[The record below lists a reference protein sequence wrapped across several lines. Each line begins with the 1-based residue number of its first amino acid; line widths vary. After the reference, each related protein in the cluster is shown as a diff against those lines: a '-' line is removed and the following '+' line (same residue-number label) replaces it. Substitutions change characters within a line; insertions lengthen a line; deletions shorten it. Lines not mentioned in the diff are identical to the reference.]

1 MYSIGE
7 PFMQK
12 KEEVLAPEMRR
23 ELEYLVVQ
31 LSFQPKIHSQVEKSL
46 TKLKEAGYPAEKV
59 KAIKKE
65 FEKPVEERQKDLERC
80 KAEAALGWQV
90 LECVITSAIMEA
102 ETAKVE

>member
-1 MYSIGE
+1 
-7 PFMQK
+7 MQK

-31 LSFQPKIHSQVEKSL
+31 LSFQPEIHPQMEKSL
-46 TKLKEAGYPAEKV
+46 AKLAELGYPEQKV

-80 KAEAALGWQV
+80 KAEAASGWQV
-90 LECVITSAIMEA
+90 LECVASAIMEA
-102 ETAKVE
+102 ETAKAE